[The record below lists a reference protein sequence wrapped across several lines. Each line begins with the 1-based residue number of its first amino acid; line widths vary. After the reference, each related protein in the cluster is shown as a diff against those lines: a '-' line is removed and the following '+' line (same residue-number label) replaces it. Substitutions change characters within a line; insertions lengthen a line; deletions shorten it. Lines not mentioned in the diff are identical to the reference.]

1 MKRKGFWPDDPLDPV
16 DSRCRSSMPGR
27 GYPIQVSA
35 PPMLTA
41 PPVAPLS
48 LQSEGRHHAVCC
60 LVANCLACHGQMS
73 GKGGTSRA
81 VNYIGQSGARVDV
94 PNRVQHTSSLFGQ
107 KPGEVGHWFVINART
122 AAQRR
127 ADGAGYPSAHGPW
140 RATSQPLPSAV
151 GAAVSQ
157 GPPPAPPDNAQSEGR
172 GDVGRSRRGS
182 SVATIGPA
190 LQVAQVARSTLS
202 SSRLRG

>member
-1 MKRKGFWPDDPLDPV
+1 MKRKGFWPDDPLDPA

-140 RATSQPLPSAV
+140 RATSQPLPSAA
-151 GAAVSQ
+151 GAAVSSAR
-157 GPPPAPPDNAQSEGR
+157 PASTGDRPDNAP
-172 GDVGRSRRGS
+172 S
-182 SVATIGPA
+182 SATGKAPPS
-190 LQVAQVARSTLS
+190 LHLS
-202 SSRLRG
+202 GLVTGW